1 MPSTTLI
8 QNGVLVNSK
17 ACFASDIYI
26 QNEKIATIGKDLSSL
41 SADRVI
47 DAEGRYVL
55 PGAVDG
61 HVHLMAPGYTERE
74 DARTGSMAAAR
85 GGVTTMIDHHR
96 SDPQTFDADLFE
108 DKRRYLQTRMG
119 VDFALMGGLN
129 LSNTKQLKGMW
140 DAGAVCFKGFTCFLH
155 GAEALLSGDLNEIME
170 EIKGFNGII
179 QLHCEDDSMLKRNEA
194 RLKSAGRK
202 DPLSVTEFRSPEAE
216 KIAVMNVI
224 QLARLTGARVIVA
237 HVSLP
242 ELISAIYTARTEGAA
257 IYSESCGQYFFLD
270 TRDLEK
276 NGPFNKFTPPVRDQS
291 EVEGMWTAMAAGQ
304 IDMVNSDHCP
314 FPKPDKEAG
323 REDIWKAPFGIP
335 GIETTTR
342 VLLDGVARGKTN
354 IRQIAAVRSENP
366 ARIYGL
372 SHRKGFLLPGY
383 DADLVIVDTECEEV
397 LRNED
402 VVSKCGW
409 TPLAGRRIK
418 GDVLTTM
425 VRGHVVMEDRKLVG
439 QPDWGRFVTRPEVE
453 SRLTD

>member
-1 MPSTTLI
+1 
-8 QNGVLVNSK
+8 
-17 ACFASDIYI
+17 
-26 QNEKIATIGKDLSSL
+26 
-41 SADRVI
+41 
-47 DAEGRYVL
+47 
-55 PGAVDG
+55 
-61 HVHLMAPGYTERE
+61 
-74 DARTGSMAAAR
+74 
-85 GGVTTMIDHHR
+85 
-96 SDPQTFDADLFE
+96 
-108 DKRRYLQTRMG
+108 
-119 VDFALMGGLN
+119 
-129 LSNTKQLKGMW
+129 
-140 DAGAVCFKGFTCFLH
+140 
-155 GAEALLSGDLNEIME
+155 
-170 EIKGFNGII
+170 
-179 QLHCEDDSMLKRNEA
+179 
-194 RLKSAGRK
+194 
-202 DPLSVTEFRSPEAE
+202 
-216 KIAVMNVI
+216 MNVI
-224 QLARLTGARVIVA
+224 QLVRFTGARVIVA

-291 EVEGMWTAMAAGQ
+291 EVEGMWKSLAAGQ

-314 FPKPDKEAG
+314 FPERDKQAG

-342 VLLDGVARGKTN
+342 VLLDGVARGKTD

-409 TPLAGRRIK
+409 TPLAGRCIK

-425 VRGHVVMEDRKLVG
+425 VRGHVVMENRKLIG
-439 QPDWGRFVTRPEVE
+439 QPDWGKFVTRPEVE